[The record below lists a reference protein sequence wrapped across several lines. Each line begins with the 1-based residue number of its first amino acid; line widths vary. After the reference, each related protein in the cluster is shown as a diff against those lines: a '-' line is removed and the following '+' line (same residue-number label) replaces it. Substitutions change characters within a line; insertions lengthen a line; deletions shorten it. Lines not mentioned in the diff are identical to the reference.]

1 MNKKVIYFLRR
12 LGVLIM
18 GTSDFKKK
26 VKILFILLFIF
37 SLKAYSNII
46 YDKNNIIIT
55 EIELKQFKNL
65 YLETKKINLNQES
78 AIKNLVIQRKVI
90 DTLLKTQFEV
100 IKKIDDVII
109 SEFGRTNYEN
119 KITRD
124 FLRYIKI
131 RNEFI
136 IDYFNKDLDID
147 EVRFVLSNFK
157 NFKLPISNNNCLTLL
172 KSIDMRA
179 NASFIESFF
188 LNFKNKTSN
197 YRVNINGD
205 SYNVCMSTEDFTLI
219 ESEIIKYIENI
230 TQKSFNTFIYGK

>member
-1 MNKKVIYFLRR
+1 
-12 LGVLIM
+12 M

>member
-12 LGVLIM
+12 LVALIM
-18 GTSDFKKK
+18 VTSDLKKK
-26 VKILFILLFIF
+26 VIILLILLSVF
-37 SLKAYSNII
+37 SFKSYSNII

-65 YLETKKINLNQES
+65 YLETKKTNLNQES
-78 AIKNLVIQRKVI
+78 AIKNLVLQRKVI
-90 DTLLKTQFEV
+90 NELIKTQPEI

-109 SEFGRTNYEN
+109 SEFGRSNYEN

-136 IDYFNKDLDID
+136 IDYFNKDLNID
-147 EVRFVLSNFK
+147 EVRLVLSNFN
-157 NFKLPISNNNCLTLL
+157 NFKLPISNNNCLTFL
-172 KSIDMRA
+172 KSIDMRE
-179 NASFIESFF
+179 NASFIESFYS
-188 LNFKNKTSN
+188 NFKNKTSN
-197 YRVNINGD
+197 YRVKINGD
-205 SYNVCMSTEDFTLI
+205 DYYVCISSNDFALI

-230 TQKSFNTFIYGK
+230 TQNSFNMFIYGK